1 MIANVK
7 SLGTEH
13 IALKCTGHEHDAV
26 GNAESQLPPAV
37 HECSNRQVGQREQR
51 PALAHMAA
59 IQVLGR
65 YRHHCNG
72 MLFVNFRNLTTC
84 ICCKSV
90 STIQQLLDIHLHN
103 L

>member
-1 MIANVK
+1 MIANVN
-7 SLGTEH
+7 SLGTKH

-72 MLFVNFRNLTTC
+72 MLFVYFCYLTTC